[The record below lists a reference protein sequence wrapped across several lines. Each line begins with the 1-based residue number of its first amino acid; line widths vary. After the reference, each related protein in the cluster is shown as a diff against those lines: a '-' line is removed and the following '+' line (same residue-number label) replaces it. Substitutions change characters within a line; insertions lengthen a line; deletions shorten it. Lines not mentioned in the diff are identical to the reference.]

1 MKLNKIDELWRCA
14 NSLFKWRFRFVVDFS
29 PRLFSW
35 FRRFLPKDQPLSQG
49 SLLPALGCR
58 KVYFRSLTWWL
69 NSRLSNHAY
78 DVGYKFDKHGWRKV
92 GNMTF
97 LPQVLQL
104 KLRRKMSLLLLYT
117 FLKCWILFLFIA
129 EVLVGGARGVRN
141 SLQVFAIRSVCC
153 RVALMMFFINPPLP
167 LGCEFLTLHEVKTV
181 T

>member
-35 FRRFLPKDQPLSQG
+35 FRRFLSPERSTSFPGFS
-49 SLLPALGCR
+49 PTALGCR

-92 GNMTF
+92 GDMTF

-141 SLQVFAIRSVCC
+141 SFQVFAIRSVCW
-153 RVALMMFFINPPLP
+153 VALMMFL
-167 LGCEFLTLHEVKTV
+167 
-181 T
+181 

>member
-1 MKLNKIDELWRCA
+1 MNFEGVRTHFLKYQ
-14 NSLFKWRFRFVVDFS
+14 
-29 PRLFSW
+29 PR
-35 FRRFLPKDQPLSQG
+35 SQG

-92 GNMTF
+92 GDMTF
-97 LPQVLQL
+97 LQQVLQL
-104 KLRRKMSLLLLYT
+104 KLRGKMSLLLLYT

-141 SLQVFAIRSVCC
+141 SFQVFAIRSVIMQSSFDD
-153 RVALMMFFINPPLP
+153 VFYKSSSSAGLWVFDIAWSENSN
-167 LGCEFLTLHEVKTV
+167 V
-181 T
+181 TAQSLLLWFS

>member
-1 MKLNKIDELWRCA
+1 MNFEGVRTHFLKYQ
-14 NSLFKWRFRFVVDFS
+14 
-29 PRLFSW
+29 PR
-35 FRRFLPKDQPLSQG
+35 SQG
-49 SLLPALGCR
+49 SLLPALGWR

-92 GNMTF
+92 GDMTF
-97 LPQVLQL
+97 LQQVLQL

-141 SLQVFAIRSVCC
+141 SFQVFAIRSVCW
-153 RVALMMFFINPPLP
+153 VALMMFFISPPLP
-167 LGCEFLTLHEVKTV
+167 LGCEFLTLHQMKTV

>member
-1 MKLNKIDELWRCA
+1 MTFEGVRTHFLKYQ
-14 NSLFKWRFRFVVDFS
+14 
-29 PRLFSW
+29 PR
-35 FRRFLPKDQPLSQG
+35 SQG

-69 NSRLSNHAY
+69 NSRLSNQAY

-92 GNMTF
+92 GDITF
-97 LPQVLQL
+97 LQQVLQL

-141 SLQVFAIRSVCC
+141 SFQVFAIRSVCW
-153 RVALMMFFINPPLP
+153 VALMMFFVNPPLP
-167 LGCEFLTLHEVKTV
+167 LGCEFLTLHQMKTV

>member
-1 MKLNKIDELWRCA
+1 MNFEGVRTHFLKYQ
-14 NSLFKWRFRFVVDFS
+14 
-29 PRLFSW
+29 PR
-35 FRRFLPKDQPLSQG
+35 SQG

-97 LPQVLQL
+97 LQQVLQL
-104 KLRRKMSLLLLYT
+104 NFRRKMSLLLLYT

-141 SLQVFAIRSVCC
+141 SFQVFAIRSVWW
-153 RVALMMFFINPPLP
+153 VALMSSSAGLWVFDIAWSENSNVMAQSLLLWFS
-167 LGCEFLTLHEVKTV
+167 
-181 T
+181 